1 MAEIDDDFLSVPSI
15 EVPKIFFSEKENR
28 PFSKCSLCGSTL
40 DEFEVYFVEKAFKKN
55 IQNHQHELVFEYAL
69 CSSCL
74 EETRTELSQ
83 ESRKNIELYFKLYVD
98 IEERNNKL
106 LSKNHIDLN
115 EWISECIITG
125 KAIDDENEYVIGGAI
140 IANRL
145 ILDGM
150 PYALSEKAMLEMQ
163 ELFSKKT
170 KDFLDGFQKKVFPPD
185 VRERIPDG
193 SLIIL

>member
-1 MAEIDDDFLSVPSI
+1 MTEFDDDFLNVPSI
-15 EVPKIFFSEKENR
+15 EVPKVFFSEKENR
-28 PFSKCSLCGSTL
+28 PFSKCSMCGGHL
-40 DEFEVYFVEKAFKKN
+40 NEFEVYFVEKAFRKN

-69 CSSCL
+69 CNHCL

-98 IEERNNKL
+98 IAERNDKL

-125 KAIDDENEYVIGGAI
+125 KPIDEEDEYIVGGAI
-140 IANRL
+140 LANRL

-150 PYALSEKAMLEMQ
+150 PYALSEKAILEIQ
-163 ELFSKKT
+163 ELLSKKT